1 METNRK
7 LGLAIAAI
15 LGSQAA
21 GFAQAA
27 ATADTGT
34 ESDAIQEI
42 TVTAQRRTES
52 AQNVPITIQALTGEA
67 LAQLNI
73 QTIDEFIRYV
83 PNINSASFG
92 PGLGDLSI
100 RGVSTGSL
108 GIAGTGTTGPFP
120 NVAVYL
126 DDQSGQL
133 PSRNLD
139 VYAADI
145 ERIEVLEG
153 PQGTL
158 FGGGAEAGVV
168 RYITNKPK
176 LDVTEGSVTAGYGTT
191 SHGDPNSNIVAVL
204 NLPLIAG
211 TLAVRG
217 VIYDDSRGGYI
228 NNVPSTFTRSNSDF
242 GIGYAGGTVPANS
255 VVINNGPV
263 VGDAIN
269 PVVYQGLRL
278 SVLAKFNEDW
288 NLLIAE
294 SFQHMDAKGV
304 FYQMPYG
311 SAGQAL
317 PPLSVTT
324 FNPSDDTD
332 KYENTA
338 WTLNGRVGALK
349 MVYTGSYL
357 DRSLDQTADY
367 TNYARG
373 HYADYYQCVPAGSS
387 ATGQA
392 FCGSP
397 SSSWREQLQNTHMSH
412 ELRFSTPDDWRLRA
426 VGGAFYEQLNVYDQ
440 TDWMYR
446 TLPGCTA
453 TNNVD
458 CITDIAPP
466 PGATSNNPNIRND
479 NTSFFDDVRR
489 GYRQTAL
496 FGSVDYEILPKTL
509 TLTAG
514 TRYYDYKNSE
524 RGSDV
529 SAFSGCFEAGPP
541 PCAPGGKPI
550 GANIDAEHLSS
561 TASGFSSR
569 VNLSWKVDSD
579 ALLYVTWSQG
589 YRPGAFNRT
598 STLGKLGG
606 EYNTPISYPSDKLI
620 NKEIGWK
627 TEWADHSVQINGALY
642 QEDWSNAQTAVFDPG
657 VLGNLTFN
665 ANGPN
670 YRVRGLEQA
679 LVWRV
684 THGLTF
690 QGSAAWNSS
699 SQTNTPYLLVNA
711 GCTATSSPPCGVP
724 ILLNGA
730 GAVVASGG
738 TPVNIYG
745 NQGSPL
751 AMSPPL
757 MFNGRIR
764 YEWDAG
770 DYQAFW
776 QIGGTHQAHELSVN
790 ANTPSI
796 APGGNAGS
804 VAAAYDIPGF
814 STYDASIG
822 FAKDA
827 WNVQFFGQN
836 ITNALGKVF
845 ISNAL
850 AIETQTVIR
859 PRVLGIKVGYKF

>member
-1 METNRK
+1 MLANRR
-7 LGLAIAAI
+7 LGPAIAAI

-21 GFAQAA
+21 SFVLAEGV
-27 ATADTGT
+27 ADTSPP
-34 ESDAIQEI
+34 SDAIQEI

-67 LAQLNI
+67 LSQLNV
-73 QTIDEFIRYV
+73 QTIEEFIRYV

-139 VYAADI
+139 IYAADM

-176 LDVTEGSVTAGYGTT
+176 LDVTEGAVTAGYGTT
-191 SHGDPNSNIVAVL
+191 AHGDPNSSIVAVL
-204 NLPLIAG
+204 NLPLIAD

-217 VIYDDSRGGYI
+217 VVYNDSRGGYI
-228 NNVPSTFTRSNSDF
+228 NNVPGTFTRSNSDF
-242 GIGYAGGTVPANS
+242 GIAYAGGSVPPNS

-269 PVVYQGLRL
+269 PVVYQGIRL
-278 SVLAKFNEDW
+278 SVLSKFNEDW
-288 NLLIAE
+288 NLLVSE
-294 SFQHMDAKGV
+294 SFQHMNAKGV

-317 PPLSVTT
+317 APLSVTV
-324 FNPSDDTD
+324 FNPSGDTD

-338 WTLNGRVGALK
+338 WTLNGRIGALK
-349 MVYTGSYL
+349 AVYTGSYL
-357 DRSLDQTADY
+357 DRNLDQTADY

-373 HYADYYQCVPAGSS
+373 HYADYYQCVTAKTSP
-387 ATGQA
+387 TGQPY
-392 FCGSP
+392 CLSP
-397 SSSWREQLQNTHMSH
+397 SSTWREQLQNTHMTH
-412 ELRFSTPDDWRLRA
+412 EIRLSTPDDWRLRA
-426 VGGAFYEQLNVYDQ
+426 IGGVFYEQLNVYDQ

-446 TLPGCTA
+446 TLPACTS
-453 TNNVD
+453 TVTLG
-458 CITDIAPP
+458 CITNIAPP
-466 PGATSNNPNIRND
+466 SGSTSNNPNTRNA

-489 GYRQTAL
+489 GYTQKAV
-496 FGSVDYEILPKTL
+496 FGSVDYDILPKTL

-514 TRYYDYKNSE
+514 TRYYDYKNTE

-529 SAFSGCFEAGPP
+529 SAFGCYEAGLA
-541 PCAPGGKPI
+541 PCATEGA
-550 GANIDAEHLSS
+550 ANIDGEHLKSS
-561 TASGFSSR
+561 ASGFSSR

-579 ALLYVTWSQG
+579 ILIYGTWSQG

-598 STLGKLGG
+598 SSLGKLGG

-627 TEWADHSVQINGALY
+627 TEWADHTVQVNGAIY
-642 QEDWSNAQTAVFDPG
+642 QEDWSNAQTAIFDPG

-679 LVWRV
+679 VVWRV

-711 GCTATSSPPCGVP
+711 NCTATSTPACGVP
-724 ILLNGA
+724 ILVDSG
-730 GAVVASGG
+730 GAVVTKGG
-738 TPVNIYG
+738 SPVNIFG
-745 NQGSPL
+745 NEGSPL

-757 MFNGRIR
+757 MFNGRLR

-770 DYQAFW
+770 DYHAFW

-796 APGGNAGS
+796 APGGGAGS
-804 VAAAYDIPGF
+804 VAAAYNIPGF

-827 WNVQFFGQN
+827 WNVQIFGQN
-836 ITNALGKVF
+836 ITDTLGKVF

-859 PRVLGIKVGYKF
+859 PRVLGIKIGYKF

>member
-1 METNRK
+1 MQSNRK

-15 LGSQAA
+15 LGGQAA
-21 GFAQAA
+21 GVAC
-27 ATADTGT
+27 ADNAGSS
-34 ESDAIQEI
+34 EASPDAIQEI
-42 TVTAQRRTES
+42 TVTAQRRSES

-139 VYAADI
+139 VYAADM

-176 LDVTEGSVTAGYGTT
+176 LDVTEGSVTAAYGTT
-191 SHGDPNSNIVAVL
+191 AHGDPNSSLVAVI
-204 NLPLIAG
+204 NLPLIAD

-217 VIYDDSRGGYI
+217 VIYDDNRGGYI

-242 GIGYAGGTVPANS
+242 GIGYAGGSVPANS

-269 PVVYQGLRL
+269 PVVYQGIRL
-278 SVLAKFNEDW
+278 SLLARFNDDW

-294 SFQHMDAKGV
+294 SFQNMDAKGV

-311 SAGQAL
+311 SAGQVL

-332 KYENTA
+332 KFENTA
-338 WTLNGRVGALK
+338 WTLNGRFGNLK
-349 MVYTGSYL
+349 VVYTGSYL
-357 DRSLDQTADY
+357 DRNLNQTTDY
-367 TNYARG
+367 TNYSRG
-373 HYADYYQCVPAGSS
+373 HYADYYQCVPAAKSP
-387 ATGQA
+387 TGQA
-392 FCGSP
+392 YCLSP
-397 SSSWREQLQNTHMSH
+397 SATWREQLQNTHMTH
-412 ELRFSTPDDWRLRA
+412 ELRVSTPDDWRLRA
-426 VGGAFYEQLNVYDQ
+426 IGGAFYEQLNVYDQ

-446 TLPGCTA
+446 TLPACTA
-453 TNNVD
+453 TNDLGCLSN
-458 CITDIAPP
+458 IAPP
-466 PGATSNNPNIRND
+466 PNTTANDPNPRNA

-489 GYRQTAL
+489 GYTQTAL

-509 TLTAG
+509 TITAG
-514 TRYYDYKNSE
+514 TRYYKYRNTE

-529 SAFSGCFEAGPP
+529 SDFDCYEAGPA
-541 PCAPGGKPI
+541 PCYADS
-550 GANIDAEHLSS
+550 ANIDGEHLVS

-569 VNLSWKVDSD
+569 VNLSWKIDSD
-579 ALLYVTWSQG
+579 ALVYYTWSQG

-598 STLGKLGG
+598 STLDKLGG

-620 NKEIGWK
+620 NNEIGWK
-627 TEWADHSVQINGALY
+627 TEWADHTLQINGAVY
-642 QEDWSNAQTAVFDPG
+642 QEDWTNAQTAVFDPG

-679 LVWRV
+679 VVWRV
-684 THGLTF
+684 THGLTL

-699 SQTNTPYLLVNA
+699 SQTNVPYLLVNA
-711 GCTATSSPPCGVP
+711 NCTASSTPACGTP
-724 ILLNGA
+724 II
-730 GAVVASGG
+730 SGG
-738 TPVNIYG
+738 APVNIYG
-745 NQGSPL
+745 NLGSPL

-757 MFNGRIR
+757 MFNGRLR

-770 DYQAFW
+770 EYHAFW
-776 QIGGTHQAHELSVN
+776 QVGGTHQAHELSVN

-796 APGGNAGS
+796 APGGDAGS

-827 WNVQFFGQN
+827 WSVQFFGQN
-836 ITNALGKVF
+836 ITDTLGKVF

-859 PRVLGIKVGYKF
+859 PRVLGVKIAYKF